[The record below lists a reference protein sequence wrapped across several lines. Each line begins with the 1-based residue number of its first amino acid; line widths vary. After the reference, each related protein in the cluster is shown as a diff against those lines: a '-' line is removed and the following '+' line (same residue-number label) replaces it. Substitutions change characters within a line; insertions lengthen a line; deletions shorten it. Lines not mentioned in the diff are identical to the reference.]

1 MEKEYLHNVV
11 DFMHILLSLVNVCEN
26 IFQIFSIPLYG
37 FHIMDIGVTIMM
49 FTCIRI

>member
-1 MEKEYLHNVV
+1 VV
-11 DFMHILLSLVNVCEN
+11 DFMHILLFLVNVFEY

-37 FHIMDIGVTIMM
+37 FHIVDIGVIIMM